1 MPTASAGSREPARV
15 GSTSLPTMTH
25 LALIGTTEWI
35 IIGGVVILIFG
46 GRKLPELARAM
57 GRSITEFKEGLK
69 NDKELGEG
77 RKKDRDD
84 RDGDRDEEHRN
95 RP

>member
-1 MPTASAGSREPARV
+1 MPTASAGSHGPAEV
-15 GSTSLPTMTH
+15 GSSSPPTMTH

-35 IIGGVVILIFG
+35 IILGVVVLIFG

-69 NDKELGEG
+69 GDKELGEG

-84 RDGDRDEEHRN
+84 DRDREDRD
-95 RP
+95 RS

>member
-1 MPTASAGSREPARV
+1 MP
-15 GSTSLPTMTH
+15 H

-35 IIGGVVILIFG
+35 IIGVVVVLLFG

-69 NDKELGEG
+69 GDDQLGEG
-77 RKKDRDD
+77 KRKE
-84 RDGDRDEEHRN
+84 RDGSRRDGSGGDDPSREAQDKGRS
-95 RP
+95 

>member
-1 MPTASAGSREPARV
+1 MLS
-15 GSTSLPTMTH
+15 
-25 LALIGTTEWI
+25 LALIGSTEWI
-35 IIGGVVILIFG
+35 LIVGVVVLLFG

-69 NDKELGEG
+69 GDSAKADELERGSSKG
-77 RKKDRDD
+77 RG
-84 RDGDRDEEHRN
+84 GDERE

>member
-1 MPTASAGSREPARV
+1 MIR
-15 GSTSLPTMTH
+15 

-57 GRSITEFKEGLK
+57 GKSITEFKNGLK
-69 NDKELGEG
+69 GDPEIGEG
-77 RKKDRDD
+77 DRPS
-84 RDGDRDEEHRN
+84 GDREKAAPKGERE
-95 RP
+95 RSAEKEKSEL